1 MTILRTMKK
10 KNIVAIIILGIG
22 VALITASLVIVY
34 AYHPNRANPV
44 DKAIADFFFSI
55 DNSTL
60 ESIMKVITYLG
71 ESIIYIGVLLI
82 LYYAWDK
89 KKAYRAIFLVFSSTV
104 INASSK
110 AAFSLDRPNTSWG
123 YTDPGE
129 PSYGLPSGHAQIS
142 STFWGVLTSFITK
155 WGMITV
161 AIILP
166 LLIGFSRIYLVVHW
180 FTDVLMGFGLGLI
193 IIAIYLTIK
202 QPIENHLEKQSTVIK
217 MLYIG
222 LLLVVIALP
231 IIFLHDLGVQ
241 AEKEYMFSNLK
252 YLTFFITVSMSYI
265 LEDNFVNFEN
275 KVDKWWKI
283 IVRVIFGIVVI
294 TLIYLYDNVF
304 YDPDPVTTTKPIV
317 DLVVYSLL
325 GPIII
330 LLFPWLIK
338 KLKC

>member
-1 MTILRTMKK
+1 MIG
-10 KNIVAIIILGIG
+10 VG
-22 VALITASLVIVY
+22 VALITTALVIVY
-34 AYHPNRANPV
+34 ASHPNRANPV
-44 DKAIADFFFSI
+44 DKAIADFFFNI

-60 ESIMKVITYLG
+60 KTIMEVITYLG
-71 ESIIYIGVLLI
+71 ESIIYIGILLI

-89 KKAYRAIFLVFSSTV
+89 KKAYRAIFVLVSSAV

-110 AAFSLDRPNTSWG
+110 AAFSLDRPDTSWG
-123 YTDPGE
+123 YADPGE

-142 STFWGVLTSFITK
+142 STFWGVFTSFITK
-155 WGMITV
+155 WGMISV
-161 AIILP
+161 AMILP

-193 IIAIYLTIK
+193 IIAIYLITK
-202 QPIENHLEKQSTVIK
+202 QPIENHLKKQSTVIK
-217 MLYIG
+217 ISYIG
-222 LLLVVIALP
+222 VLLVVLALS

-241 AEKEYMFSNLK
+241 AEKEYVVKNLK
-252 YLTFFITVSMSYI
+252 YLALFITVSIAYI
-265 LEDNFVNFEN
+265 LEEKFVNFEN

-294 TLIYLYDNVF
+294 ALIYLYDNVF
-304 YDPDPVTTTKPIV
+304 YNPDPVTTTKMIV
-317 DLVVYSLL
+317 DLVVYSLF

>member
-1 MTILRTMKK
+1 MKK
-10 KNIVAIIILGIG
+10 KNIIAIMMIGLG
-22 VALITASLVIVY
+22 VVLITAALVIVY
-34 AYHPNRANPV
+34 TSHPNRANPV
-44 DKAIADFFFSI
+44 DKAIADFFFNI

-60 ESIMKVITYLG
+60 ETIMKVITYLG

-89 KKAYRAIFLVFSSTV
+89 KKSYRAIFLVISSTA
-104 INASSK
+104 INAFSK
-110 AAFSLDRPNTSWG
+110 AVFSLDRPNTSLG
-123 YTDPGE
+123 YADSGE

-142 STFWGVLTSFITK
+142 STFLGVLTSFFTK

-193 IIAIYLTIK
+193 IIAVYLIIK

-217 MLYIG
+217 LSYLL
-222 LLLVVIALP
+222 LLLVIFALP
-231 IIFLHDLGVQ
+231 IIFLHDLSIPD
-241 AEKEYMFSNLK
+241 EKEYMFSNLN
-252 YLTFFITVSMSYI
+252 YLALFITVSMAYI
-265 LEDNFVNFEN
+265 LEEKFVNFEN

-283 IVRVIFGIVVI
+283 IVRVIFGILI
-294 TLIYLYDNVF
+294 IALIYLYDNVF
-304 YDPDPVTTTKPIV
+304 YDPDPVTTTKMIV
-317 DLVVYSLL
+317 DLVVYSLF
-325 GPIII
+325 GPIIV
-330 LLFPWLIK
+330 LLFPWLMK

>member
-1 MTILRTMKK
+1 MKK
-10 KNIVAIIILGIG
+10 KNIIVIILIGIG
-22 VALITASLVIVY
+22 VALITAALVIVY
-34 AYHPNRANPV
+34 ASHPNRANPV
-44 DKAIADFFFSI
+44 DKTIADFFFNI

-60 ESIMKVITYLG
+60 ETIMKVITYLG

-89 KKAYRAIFLVFSSTV
+89 KKAYRAIFVVVSSTV

-110 AAFSLDRPNTSWG
+110 AAFSLDRPDTSWG
-123 YTDPGE
+123 YADPGE

-155 WGMITV
+155 WGIITV

-193 IIAIYLTIK
+193 IIAIYLIIK

-217 MLYIG
+217 MSYIG
-222 LLLVVIALP
+222 VLLVVLGLP

-241 AEKEYMFSNLK
+241 AEKEYIIKNLK
-252 YLTFFITVSMSYI
+252 YLALFITASIAYVFEKN
-265 LEDNFVNFEN
+265 LVNFEN

-283 IVRVIFGIVVI
+283 IIRIMFGIVVI
-294 TLIYLYDNVF
+294 ALIYLYDNVF
-304 YDPDPVTTTKPIV
+304 YDPEPVTQTKMIV

-325 GPIII
+325 GPIVI
-330 LLFPWLIK
+330 LLIPWLIK